1 MSNTTYKVCT
11 LDVWGNSEDGFDV
24 NDQFAAG
31 SIELSAEMS
40 DSEILQKLADE
51 GFLTANAVDCGEIDS
66 SDDLFMTVQDKE
78 DGRPVLDLYSE
89 E

>member
-51 GFLTANAVDCGEIDS
+51 GFLTGLMDETDWALYQFYWRNSGPKF
-66 SDDLFMTVQDKE
+66 SDIAARYQLKD
-78 DGRPVLDLYSE
+78 
-89 E
+89 